1 MIDAQE
7 LIDAIE
13 GAGYDARDYSG
24 RAMYGSVCVGVD
36 LDGDGDL
43 WKLAGDLAQQGHEVP
58 APRTDSMGRGI
69 IAYWPSIKWP
79 QSDASAA

>member
-1 MIDAQE
+1 MDAQE

-13 GAGYDARDYSG
+13 DAGFEARDYSG
-24 RAMYGSVCVGVD
+24 RAMFGSVCVGVD
-36 LDGDGDL
+36 LDSDGDL
-43 WKLAGDLAQQGHEVP
+43 WRLATALGEAGINVG

-79 QSDASAA
+79 SELAA